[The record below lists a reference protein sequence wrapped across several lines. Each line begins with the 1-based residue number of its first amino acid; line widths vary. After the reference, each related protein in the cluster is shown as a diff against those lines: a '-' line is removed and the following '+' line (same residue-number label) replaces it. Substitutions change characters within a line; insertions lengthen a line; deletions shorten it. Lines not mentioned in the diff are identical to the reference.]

1 MSVGSE
7 DEWTVRATISNS
19 NTERKQ
25 YVKNKMYTIDM
36 VGFYP
41 ESAIASMGATSG
53 VYFVFAG
60 IDNGESCT
68 IKRLLYIGK
77 AESQGVAHRLLNH
90 EKMPR
95 FKAETKSPE
104 ELFFAY
110 SLVGIDDVCEVEN
123 ALIKH
128 FDPDINKESTQS
140 FTSIYDT
147 IEINIVGSAPTI
159 FSDDR
164 RFVVEPGK

>member
-1 MSVGSE
+1 M
-7 DEWTVRATISNS
+7 
-19 NTERKQ
+19 
-25 YVKNKMYTIDM
+25 KNKKYTIKM
-36 VGFYP
+36 EGFYP
-41 ESAIASMGATSG
+41 ESAIASMGSSSG

-60 IDNGESCT
+60 IYKGELCK

-90 EKMPR
+90 EKMPK
-95 FKAETKSPE
+95 FKAKVKSPE

-110 SLVGIDDVCEVEN
+110 SQVEIDDVCEVEN

-128 FDPDINKESTQS
+128 FDPDINKESTES
-140 FTSIYDT
+140 FTSKYDT
-147 IEINIVGSAPTI
+147 IEIKITGSAPTI

-164 RFVVEPGK
+164 SFVVEPEK